1 MHDINLN
8 FIKVSC
14 KISAKFCGFGGK
26 SDILLRHN
34 LEEDRVRDE
43 YIGMVRNTV
52 FVFSTS
58 SNEFLGSLLLVL
70 SFKLKAYSLK
80 PVFKTKLVP

>member
-43 YIGMVRNTV
+43 YIGMVRNTL
-52 FVFSTS
+52 FPFIT
-58 SNEFLGSLLLVL
+58 
-70 SFKLKAYSLK
+70 
-80 PVFKTKLVP
+80 

>member
-58 SNEFLGSLLLVL
+58 SNEFLGYWRNV
-70 SFKLKAYSLK
+70 
-80 PVFKTKLVP
+80 T